1 VHPPGLLLR
10 SNGFLGDGA
19 VAAAAKAAA
28 AAAGRE
34 SQQREH
40 AAGSPLDV
48 LKAALDGAAAHVAA
62 PRGAPESAAE
72 VAEPAGAEPESG
84 PEPES
89 DAQSMEELF
98 QIVQVRVTMT
108 SLAPPYSLHATY

>member
-1 VHPPGLLLR
+1 M
-10 SNGFLGDGA
+10 SEW
-19 VAAAAKAAA
+19 
-28 AAAGRE
+28 RE
-34 SQQREH
+34 SQHREH

-62 PRGAPESAAE
+62 PHGAPESAAE
-72 VAEPAGAEPESG
+72 VVEPAGAEPES
-84 PEPES
+84 EPES

-108 SLAPPYSLHATY
+108 SLAPPYSLHTTY